1 MIGMC
6 MFSAFPLYFLIA
18 YNKLEYFFRYET
30 NYQNLELPT
39 YIICTPKKKNFQK
52 SMLSH

>member
-18 YNKLEYFFRYET
+18 YNKLEYFFVMKLIT
-30 NYQNLELPT
+30 KALELPT
-39 YIICTPKKKNFQK
+39 YIICTFRKITF
-52 SMLSH
+52 